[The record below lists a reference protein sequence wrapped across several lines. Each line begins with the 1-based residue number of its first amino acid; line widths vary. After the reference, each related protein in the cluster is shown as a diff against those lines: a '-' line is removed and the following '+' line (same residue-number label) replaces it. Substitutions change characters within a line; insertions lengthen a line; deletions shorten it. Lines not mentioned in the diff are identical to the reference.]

1 MFRKSAVI
9 DPLCHFGILKVSK
22 WTQTDTACRF
32 LTRIKQQSFID
43 LQSIIMLKRVEKVSE
58 RGLVILTGYNQS
70 NNVITEVRAH
80 SIGQKDFLKFKKL
93 SVI

>member
-1 MFRKSAVI
+1 
-9 DPLCHFGILKVSK
+9 
-22 WTQTDTACRF
+22 
-32 LTRIKQQSFID
+32 
-43 LQSIIMLKRVEKVSE
+43 MLKRVEKVSE

>member
-1 MFRKSAVI
+1 M
-9 DPLCHFGILKVSK
+9 SK

-43 LQSIIMLKRVEKVSE
+43 LRSIIMLKRVEKVSE
-58 RGLVILTGYNQS
+58 RGLVILTGHNQS

-80 SIGQKDFLKFKKL
+80 SIDQKDVLKLKKFR
-93 SVI
+93 VIFFIFVR